1 MSAEPTELPG
11 PLWEVIVRRLRDRI
25 LNGELAP
32 GAKLVEADLAADF
45 GTSRGPVREAIRE
58 LAREGLVAELA
69 RRGTFVS
76 TLTGHDLS
84 EVYAV
89 REALELGACKS
100 AINRASDAEL
110 AALEPHLIAMEA
122 SWREG
127 ATYLE
132 SAVHDLAFHRA
143 ILALAGNQ
151 RMAAIYDQM
160 LAQTMLLL
168 RAAADENPGLRA
180 EMRASA
186 HRDIL
191 AALVARDEERA
202 RVAIA
207 AHYRYAEER
216 LFGRGVANQGRPGGS
231 GSRPHT

>member
-1 MSAEPTELPG
+1 MNESPLQLPG
-11 PLWEVIVRRLRDRI
+11 PLWQAVAANIRERI
-25 LNGELAP
+25 LRGELVP
-32 GAKLVEADLAADF
+32 GSKLVEADLAEQF

-76 TLTGHDLS
+76 TLTEHDLS
-84 EVYAV
+84 EVYAI
-89 REALELGACKS
+89 REALELGACRP
-100 AINRASDAEL
+100 AIANSSDEDL
-110 AALEPHLIAMEA
+110 DVLEEHLVAFEG
-122 SWREG
+122 SWSG
-127 ATYLE
+127 SGTYLE
-132 SAVHDLAFHRA
+132 SAIHDLAFHRA
-143 ILALAGNQ
+143 FVALVANQ

-168 RAAADENPGLRA
+168 RAAAEQNPQLRV

-191 AALVARDEERA
+191 DALRARDEGRA
-202 RVAIA
+202 QTAIG

-216 LFGRGVANQGRPGGS
+216 LFGNGA
-231 GSRPHT
+231 

>member
-1 MSAEPTELPG
+1 M
-11 PLWEVIVRRLRDRI
+11 
-25 LNGELAP
+25 
-32 GAKLVEADLAADF
+32 
-45 GTSRGPVREAIRE
+45 
-58 LAREGLVAELA
+58 AELA

-84 EVYAV
+84 EVYAI
-89 REALELGACKS
+89 REALELGACK
-100 AINRASDAEL
+100 ATITRASDEEL
-110 AALEPHLIAMEA
+110 GALEQHLVALED
-122 SWREG
+122 SWTVD

-168 RAAADENPGLRA
+168 RAAAEENPRLRD

-191 AALVARDEERA
+191 DALRARDDERA
-202 RVAIA
+202 RGAID

-216 LFGRGVANQGRPGGS
+216 LFNRGPSSAEIGRP
-231 GSRPHT
+231 PHT

>member
-1 MSAEPTELPG
+1 VNESPLKLPG
-11 PLWEVIVRRLRDRI
+11 PLWEVVAASIRERI
-25 LNGELAP
+25 LAGEIAPGSKLIETELA
-32 GAKLVEADLAADF
+32 EQF

-76 TLTGHDLS
+76 TLTSHDLS
-84 EVYAV
+84 EVYAI
-89 REALELGACKS
+89 REALEMAACKPAIANASEEDLDVLEEHLVAFEGSWSGGGTYLDS
-100 AINRASDAEL
+100 AI
-110 AALEPHLIAMEA
+110 
-122 SWREG
+122 
-127 ATYLE
+127 
-132 SAVHDLAFHRA
+132 HDLAFHRA
-143 ILALAGNQ
+143 FVALVDNQ

-168 RAAADENPGLRA
+168 RAAAEENPQLRA

-191 AALVARDEERA
+191 DALRARDEERA
-202 RVAIA
+202 RAAID

-216 LFGRGVANQGRPGGS
+216 LFGGGV
-231 GSRPHT
+231 